1 LSRLPE
7 SANRSVLT
15 DELPAAGTN
24 VFAGSFAS
32 PVAVLRNT
40 QLDHNIAAMQQ
51 WCTARDVALAPHGKT
66 TLAPALLRRQLA
78 AGAWGITMAN
88 PAQARIAASAGANRI
103 LIANQVTDAAGMRW
117 LGAFQRDHPEI
128 RLLCYV
134 DSMAGVEL
142 LDGALAGLL
151 PDGVALDVLVEL
163 GTPGGRTGLRDDG
176 EALELARRVAAS
188 DRLRVAGVSGYE
200 GVVGGPADDRGVAA
214 VEEFCYRLRNF
225 ASRLADAG
233 LVPATQERPMIVS
246 AGGSV
251 FFDQVT
257 RILRAEATYPV
268 PAEVVLRS
276 GCYVT
281 QDYGMYARLTP
292 AARGCDGPDLRA
304 ALEVWG
310 RVLSVPE
317 PGRAILDI
325 GRRDISYDSDLPAVL
340 SRKAPGGG
348 ASSPLDATVVALYDQ
363 HAFLDLPADT
373 ELFVG
378 DWVGLGPSH
387 PCTTF
392 DKWRSL
398 LLIDDSDAL
407 LGFIETQF

>member
-1 LSRLPE
+1 
-7 SANRSVLT
+7 
-15 DELPAAGTN
+15 
-24 VFAGSFAS
+24 
-32 PVAVLRNT
+32 VLRNT

-88 PAQARIAASAGANRI
+88 PAQARIAASAGATRI

-117 LGAFQRDHPEI
+117 LGAFRRDHPEI
-128 RLLCYV
+128 TLLCYV
-134 DSMAGVEL
+134 DSLAGVEL
-142 LDGALAGLL
+142 LDGSVAGLL
-151 PDGVALDVLVEL
+151 PGGVALDVLVEL

-398 LLIDDSDAL
+398 LLIDDSDGL

>member
-1 LSRLPE
+1 LSRQSE

-24 VFAGSFAS
+24 VFAGDFAA

-40 QLDHNIAAMQQ
+40 EIDHNIAAMQQ

-78 AGAWGITMAN
+78 AGAWGVTMAN
-88 PAQARIAASAGANRI
+88 PAQARIAASAGATRI
-103 LIANQVTDAAGMRW
+103 LIANEVTDAAGMRW
-117 LGAFQRDHPEI
+117 LGTFRRDHPEI
-128 RLLCYV
+128 TLLCYV
-134 DSMAGVEL
+134 DSAAGLEL
-142 LDGALAGLL
+142 LEGSLADLL
-151 PDGVALDVLVEL
+151 PAGVALDVLVEI
-163 GTPGGRTGLRDDG
+163 GTPGGRTGLRGDAQ
-176 EALELARRVAAS
+176 ALELARRVAAS
-188 DRLRVAGVSGYE
+188 DQLRLAGVSGYE
-200 GVVGGPADDRGVAA
+200 GVVGGPADDDGIAG
-214 VEEFCYRLRNF
+214 VEEFCYRLRDF
-225 ASRLADAG
+225 ASQVANAG
-233 LVPATQERPMIVS
+233 LVSASQERPMIVS

-251 FFDQVT
+251 FFDQVA
-257 RILRAEATYPV
+257 RILRTEATYPV
-268 PAEVVLRS
+268 PTEVVLRS

-281 QDYGMYARLTP
+281 QDYGTYLRLTP
-292 AARGCDGPDLRA
+292 AARGCDGPDLRS

-317 PGRAILDI
+317 PGRAILDV
-325 GRRDISYDSDLPAVL
+325 GRRDISYDADLPAVL

-363 HAFLDLPADT
+363 HAFLDLPEDT
-373 ELFVG
+373 DLSVG

-407 LGFIETQF
+407 LGFVETQF

>member
-51 WCTARDVALAPHGKT
+51 WCTERDVALAPHGKT

-88 PAQARIAASAGANRI
+88 PAQARIAASAGATRI

-117 LGAFQRDHPEI
+117 LGTFQRDHPEI

-151 PDGVALDVLVEL
+151 PGGVALDVLVEL

-257 RILRAEATYPV
+257 RILQAEATYPV

>member
-1 LSRLPE
+1 MKPE
-7 SANRSVLT
+7 SANRSVLA

-40 QLDHNIAAMQQ
+40 ELDHNIQAMQQ

-88 PAQARIAASAGANRI
+88 PAQARIAASAGATRI
-103 LIANQVTDAAGMRW
+103 LIANEVADAAGIRW
-117 LGAFQRDHPEI
+117 LGAFRRDHPEI
-128 RLLCYV
+128 TLLCYV
-134 DSMAGVEL
+134 DSPAGADL
-142 LDGALAGLL
+142 LDRSLAGLL

-163 GTPGGRTGLRDDG
+163 GTPGGRTGLRDDA

-188 DRLRVAGVSGYE
+188 DRLRIAGVSGYE
-200 GVVGGPADDRGVAA
+200 GVIGGPADDRGIAG
-214 VEEFCYRLRNF
+214 VEEFCHRLRDF
-225 ASRLADAG
+225 AVQFANAG
-233 LVPATQERPMIVS
+233 LVPATQERPMIVT

-257 RILRAEATYPV
+257 RILRTDTTYPV
-268 PAEVVLRS
+268 PTDVVLRS

-281 QDYGMYARLTP
+281 QDYGTYLRLTP
-292 AARGCDGPDLRA
+292 AARGCDGPDLRS

-317 PGRAILDI
+317 PGRAIVDV
-325 GRRDISYDSDLPAVL
+325 GRRDISYDADLPAVL
-340 SRKAPGGG
+340 SRKAPEGG

-363 HAFLDLPADT
+363 HAFLDMPKDT
-373 ELFVG
+373 DLAVG

-398 LLIDDSDAL
+398 LLIDDSEAL
-407 LGFIETQF
+407 HDFVETQF